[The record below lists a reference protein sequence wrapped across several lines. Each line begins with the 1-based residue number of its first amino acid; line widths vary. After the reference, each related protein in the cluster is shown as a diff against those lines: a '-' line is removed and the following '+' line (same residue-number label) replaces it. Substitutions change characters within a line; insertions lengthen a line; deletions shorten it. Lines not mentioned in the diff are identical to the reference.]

1 MRIRNLE
8 IKYWQE
14 KAENIFWK
22 SNRPEFWAKSLVYI
36 SLLSLGSEFHQF
48 KENTYFL
55 RSQNPFS
62 IKRCFYLLYTIL
74 HYSLHLH
81 FEKVGFIKATCSW
94 YLSWVQFNMKWKL
107 HVLFLVNSVRS
118 QLKYWE
124 KYSQVSN
131 KIWFRYLWSEM
142 LTNVLVFLQ
151 NIFIDI
157 YYIFM

>member
-14 KAENIFWK
+14 KAENISLK
-22 SNRPEFWAKSLVYI
+22 SNRPEFQAKSLVYI

-81 FEKVGFIKATCSW
+81 FEKVLIKETRTW
-94 YLSWVQFNMKWKL
+94 VGYLKIQVTYPPEQIIGILLICLKKITFDVPSQFRPKPSKNQKVFN
-107 HVLFLVNSVRS
+107 HRRYYLVHF
-118 QLKYWE
+118 Y
-124 KYSQVSN
+124 N
-131 KIWFRYLWSEM
+131 KPIK
-142 LTNVLVFLQ
+142 V
-151 NIFIDI
+151 
-157 YYIFM
+157 